1 MQVLRAIMKRSG
13 VPFGFCERRA
23 GEISAPAAAWSRRN
37 ERAVG
42 AGAGVAQEGAD
53 LVGGLGGQNV
63 FELAGL
69 LFDFG
74 FTVHGEAVG
83 EQALGQAMAADNIG
97 GALAAAG
104 CEFDNHAAVAG

>member
-1 MQVLRAIMKRSG
+1 
-13 VPFGFCERRA
+13 
-23 GEISAPAAAWSRRN
+23 
-37 ERAVG
+37 VG

-69 LFDFG
+69 FFDFG
-74 FTVHGEAVG
+74 FAIHGEAVG
-83 EQALGQAMAADNIG
+83 EQSLSQAVAADDVG
-97 GALAAAG
+97 SALAAAG

>member
-1 MQVLRAIMKRSG
+1 M
-13 VPFGFCERRA
+13 
-23 GEISAPAAAWSRRN
+23 
-37 ERAVG
+37 G

-69 LFDFG
+69 FFDFG
-74 FTVHGEAVG
+74 FAIHGETVG
-83 EQALGQAMAADNIG
+83 EQSLGQAVAADDVG
-97 GALAAAG
+97 SALAAAG